1 MGGSVDERHGG
12 EKVGA
17 PIGVNGAT
25 LIVHDRCRS
34 SVDEFW
40 FGLGSISCAA
50 ERFSTRFGSIP
61 VMWSRGSARDD
72 EMASAAPKSARD
84 DEMATREDIYELGVI
99 CGAGGAKRWLGET
112 VFWLV

>member
-34 SVDEFW
+34 SVDAFW

-72 EMASAAPKSARD
+72 EMA
-84 DEMATREDIYELGVI
+84 TRLERGQRAEDIYELGDLRKSPEVCEEVVI
-99 CGAGGAKRWLGET
+99 GET
-112 VFWLV
+112 WFW